1 MKATLCLTLVAALA
15 SVAAFTGCDMNTD
28 PAATD
33 NTTRSQADRPGDTKT
48 PMDQSESSASIRIT
62 ADIRR
67 AIMDDDAMSSDAH
80 NCKIIT
86 DDAGRVT
93 LSGVVSSQAEKD
105 SIEAKATG
113 VAGVTQVDNQ
123 LEVKGG

>member
-1 MKATLCLTLVAALA
+1 MKASLCFALVAALG
-15 SVAAFTGCDMNTD
+15 SVAAFAGCDMNTD
-28 PAATD
+28 PGARD
-33 NTTRSQADRPGDTKT
+33 NTARDQADRPGDTKT

-67 AIMDDDAMSSDAH
+67 AIMDDDSMSTGAQS
-80 NCKIIT
+80 CKIIT